1 MRDCSQR
8 FFKWHGGKV
17 AFLWIFRLSEFKILV
32 NKVLWLKL
40 GLLILR
46 SAIADI
52 CGLTNWG
59 GGGRRFRACPKVM
72 DGIYMSWFSGFYQ
85 SIIPGLLSCG
95 AICQVKKIC

>member
-59 GGGRRFRACPKVM
+59 GGGEDFEPVQRSWMVFICLGFQGFIRVLFRVYLAAVL
-72 DGIYMSWFSGFYQ
+72 F
-85 SIIPGLLSCG
+85 
-95 AICQVKKIC
+95 VR